1 MNYRILKCTVLAN
14 LLAAAGIIPAV
25 AQTLTVTNGLQ
36 LWLKAD
42 AGVTAGAG
50 GKVTAWQDQSGKGNN
65 ASQSVADMSPLL
77 VNDAI
82 NGKPVLRFDGVDDFL
97 EVADSDSVSITG
109 DITTF
114 FLVKFDDF
122 ATYRAVWAKT
132 LANQPAP
139 NDWYALPGSGI
150 PRAYRGDGTAGGSAD
165 GGKAL
170 TAGNY
175 LVVGWDMAGTMLTH
189 YLGGFASSSRMV
201 APAAIADADTSL
213 LIGTRGR

>member
-1 MNYRILKCTVLAN
+1 MNYRTLSFLASS
-14 LLAAAGIIPAV
+14 LAASWIIPAS

-42 AGVTAGAG
+42 AGVTATA
-50 GKVTAWQDQSGKGNN
+50 GKVTAWADQSGHGNN
-65 ASQSVADMSPLL
+65 AAQTMADMSPLL

-132 LANQPAP
+132 AANQPGP

-150 PRAYRGDGTAGGSAD
+150 PRAYRGNGLGMNGFAD
-165 GGKAL
+165 GGQAL
-170 TAGNY
+170 TAGKY
-175 LVVGWDMAGTMLTH
+175 QVVGW
-189 YLGGFASSSRMV
+189 
-201 APAAIADADTSL
+201 
-213 LIGTRGR
+213 

>member
-1 MNYRILKCTVLAN
+1 MNYRILKCTVLASF
-14 LLAAAGIIPAV
+14 LAASGMIPAF

-65 ASQSVADMSPLL
+65 ASQLVADMSPLL

-150 PRAYRGDGTAGGSAD
+150 PRAYRGDGLGANGSAD
-165 GGKAL
+165 GEIGR
-170 TAGNY
+170 
-175 LVVGWDMAGTMLTH
+175 
-189 YLGGFASSSRMV
+189 ASCRERV
-201 APAAIADADTSL
+201 
-213 LIGTRGR
+213 

>member
-122 ATYRAVWAKT
+122 ATYRGRPWPINPRPMT
-132 LANQPAP
+132 GTPCPAP
-139 NDWYALPGSGI
+139 VFRAPIAVTAWERMD
-150 PRAYRGDGTAGGSAD
+150 PR
-165 GGKAL
+165 
-170 TAGNY
+170 
-175 LVVGWDMAGTMLTH
+175 MA
-189 YLGGFASSSRMV
+189 AKR
-201 APAAIADADTSL
+201 
-213 LIGTRGR
+213 